1 MSPWRRLTE
10 TIWRKNKRRGTAC
23 GFWGLLAA
31 LLNSSAGRRSLSG
44 DAQLLAQR
52 VLLGRERHELLVPE
66 FHAFG
71 LRERCHR
78 MDHGSLPLRQFVD
91 LTTRSMISVMFSQVS
106 GWRLPWKR
114 STLKIPRSL
123 SLSRARLYNSLYFCS
138 F

>member
-10 TIWRKNKRRGTAC
+10 TIWRKNERRGTTC

-31 LLNSSAGRRSLSG
+31 VLNFSAGRCSLSG

-52 VLLGRERHELLVPE
+52 VLLGREGRELLVPE

-91 LTTRSMISVMFSQVS
+91 LTCDGAI
-106 GWRLPWKR
+106 
-114 STLKIPRSL
+114 
-123 SLSRARLYNSLYFCS
+123 
-138 F
+138 